1 MLDDDDRL
9 RALAD
14 SELMDSEPEAAF
26 DRLTQVAARL
36 LEVPVSLITVLDGN
50 RQFFKSAAGISVRET
65 PLSHSFCRHVV
76 IGRRPLIVTDART
89 DPRVSENR
97 AIEELGVIA
106 YCGVPLTTAAGHTLG
121 SFCAIDSAPRNW
133 NEEDVRLLEDL
144 ARGIIT
150 ELELRAANR
159 KLAAREIALSLSVD
173 RLNRTLEHA
182 PIGMA
187 LTAPDGRWLQVN
199 RAMCEILGY
208 PESDL
213 LGLTFQALSH
223 PDDLRADLAQVQ
235 RLLTAEIDA
244 YRTEKRYVGRDGEH
258 IWVEESV
265 TLMRDR
271 LGAPLYFITQL
282 KDVSERKA
290 DERALRGERAA
301 LDDAER
307 IARVGSWSWDAAAA
321 TAQWSAGVYR
331 IFGRH
336 PELGPASGQELLSCV
351 HPDDRERV
359 AAQARASI
367 ARAGELEL
375 EAGIVREGHRGARRI
390 RVGGRPDPERP
401 GAYIGT
407 AHDVTELREAERA
420 ATRRSGQLAAVM
432 AALGDGCAVSL
443 DGAIVEVNDALC
455 ELTGFHR
462 DELLG
467 RRPPLGLLVGD
478 EQSRAALAG
487 LETAD
492 GGAELTLR
500 DRRGERFRARVAT
513 RSAELPGDPAPQRV
527 YTVRALK
534 SGALSSPAGA

>member
-9 RALAD
+9 RALAE

-36 LEVPVSLITVLDGN
+36 LEVPVSLITVLDGQ
-50 RQFFKSAAGISVRET
+50 RQFLKSAQGLPLRET

-89 DPRVSENR
+89 DPRVSENL
-97 AIEELGVIA
+97 AVEELGVIA

-144 ARGIIT
+144 ARGVMT

-208 PESDL
+208 PEVEL
-213 LGLTFQALSH
+213 LGLTVQALTH

-244 YRTEKRYVGRDGEH
+244 YRTEKRYVGRHGGH
-258 IWVEESV
+258 VWVEESV

-282 KDVSERKA
+282 EDVSERRA
-290 DERALRGERAA
+290 DERARRGERAA
-301 LDDAER
+301 LDDGER
-307 IARVGSWSWDAAAA
+307 IAGVGSWSWDAAAG
-321 TAQWSAGVYR
+321 TAQWSAGMYR

-336 PELGPASGQELLSCV
+336 PELGPPSDLELLGYV
-351 HPDDRERV
+351 HPDDRARV
-359 AAQARASI
+359 ADQARASI
-367 ARAGELEL
+367 ERAGEREL
-375 EAGIVREGHRGARRI
+375 EARIIRDGRRGSCRI
-390 RVGGRPDPERP
+390 RVCGRPDPERP
-401 GAYIGT
+401 GTYVGT
-407 AHDVTELREAERA
+407 AHDVTELREAERVA
-420 ATRRSGQLAAVM
+420 VRSDAQLAAVM
-432 AALGDGCAVSL
+432 AAIGDGCAVSL

-455 ELTGFHR
+455 ELTGFDR

-467 RRPPLGLLVGD
+467 RRPPLGRLVPD
-478 EQSRAALAG
+478 EDSRATLAG
-487 LETAD
+487 LEAGD
-492 GGAELTLR
+492 GAAELTLQ
-500 DRRGERFRARVAT
+500 DRRGDRFRARVAT
-513 RSAELPGDPAPQRV
+513 RTAATPGDPTPQRV
-527 YTVRALK
+527 YVVRALT
-534 SGALSSPAGA
+534 A